1 MRPFEVNSYI
11 GRTQDIGLYKQNEDS
26 KPLVQQHHIAHDF
39 EKQVDNRMEQVNH
52 KDNSE
57 FENPFD
63 ENGKGGASYEE
74 RERKKREKEEDE
86 DGKVTVKSR
95 ANFDIRI

>member
-11 GRTQDIGLYKQNEDS
+11 GRTQDIGLIKQNQDS
-26 KPLVQQHHIAHDF
+26 KPLMQQHNIAQNF
-39 EKQVDNRMEQVNH
+39 EKQVDHRMEQVAH

-57 FENPFD
+57 FEKPFD
-63 ENGKGGASYEE
+63 ENGKGGAAYEE
-74 RERKKREKEEDE
+74 RERKKKEEKEDE
-86 DGKVTVKSR
+86 DGKVIVKTR

>member
-11 GRTQDIGLYKQNEDS
+11 GRTQDIGLIKQNQDS
-26 KPLVQQHHIAHDF
+26 KPLVQQHAIAQNF
-39 EKQVDNRMEQVNH
+39 EKQVDSQMEQVHH
-52 KDNSE
+52 KENSE
-57 FENPFD
+57 FEKPFD

-74 RERKKREKEEDE
+74 RERKKKEKEDE
-86 DGKVTVKSR
+86 DGKVTVKTR